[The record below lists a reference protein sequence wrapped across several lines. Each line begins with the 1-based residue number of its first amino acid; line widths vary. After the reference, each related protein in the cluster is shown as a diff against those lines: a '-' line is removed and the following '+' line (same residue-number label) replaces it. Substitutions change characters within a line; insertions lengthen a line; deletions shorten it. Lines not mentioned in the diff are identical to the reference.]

1 MLWYYCP
8 SVLHWMW
15 PPPQHSNCLKVTQ
28 DFGNSSNFCV
38 VESTHTAWVDET
50 RQHFYCNNFC
60 LFKLN
65 MGFFFFSS
73 CCTEFANLCITNKVL
88 PGVFFFFFPELAQ
101 RKCFRAGRRLTWPA
115 PPHRPSQVP
124 ELNLVTFCFC
134 CRKVNCLPFPRCWK
148 PPTLISHSPH
158 GCWAPAAAQNI
169 DRTERISD
177 ETSSSRCI
185 RHEGRTPEALLEE
198 DFHNKSP
205 VGERVHQAKP
215 TKSPEN
221 VHV

>member
-1 MLWYYCP
+1 MWWSLHTLHEWTRLDSTST
-8 SVLHWMW
+8 SVC
-15 PPPQHSNCLKVTQ
+15 SN
-28 DFGNSSNFCV
+28 
-38 VESTHTAWVDET
+38 STWD
-50 RQHFYCNNFC
+50 
-60 LFKLN
+60 
-65 MGFFFFSS
+65 FFSFHHAAQS
-73 CCTEFANLCITNKVL
+73 LPIYVL
-88 PGVFFFFFPELAQ
+88 QSPARCFFFFFFPELAQ